1 MDFVLNKVSYF
12 KTIRAD
18 QNITRK
24 NFETQY
30 TVKKAVQEG
39 DFCTIYINEFISFQ
53 YENRN
58 TPSYVSTDYEVYLY
72 QYNGE
77 WLIANVIADD
87 EFDRNFRAY
96 GFDAT
101 EAIEG
106 YYYAKDN
113 PSNTQGY
120 DPYHNF
126 YNSLFTSWAG
136 NGGDCQNFASQSIWA
151 GFGGS
156 NDAEAISNKEFP
168 MDNVGSTSTTNWTGN
183 SVLYNT
189 WISTSSFENYI
200 NNSSSAQ
207 DTRMSAIILDFEST
221 DNEISGVE
229 VGDVMHVYNSST
241 HRSYDHAIVITDV
254 FSANRNDIYFCAHTT
269 DRKDLKVSDYYPV
282 GTYGELRLIKPM
294 LFTICLLYTSPS
306 PRD

>member
-1 MDFVLNKVSYF
+1 MKRIAAAIICIVLFVMAPCAALASDTPNTLSENEAMYDSPRDVAISFLNDCAYEMFMYESKGLSNKTVLMLSNNDLVTANARFLSEFANRPASFDYWSISSVNFQNSLESSMDFVLNKVSYF

-96 GFDAT
+96 
-101 EAIEG
+101 
-106 YYYAKDN
+106 
-113 PSNTQGY
+113 
-120 DPYHNF
+120 
-126 YNSLFTSWAG
+126 
-136 NGGDCQNFASQSIWA
+136 
-151 GFGGS
+151 
-156 NDAEAISNKEFP
+156 
-168 MDNVGSTSTTNWTGN
+168 
-183 SVLYNT
+183 
-189 WISTSSFENYI
+189 
-200 NNSSSAQ
+200 
-207 DTRMSAIILDFEST
+207 
-221 DNEISGVE
+221 
-229 VGDVMHVYNSST
+229 
-241 HRSYDHAIVITDV
+241 
-254 FSANRNDIYFCAHTT
+254 
-269 DRKDLKVSDYYPV
+269 
-282 GTYGELRLIKPM
+282 RLTK
-294 LFTICLLYTSPS
+294 YK
-306 PRD
+306 

>member
-101 EAIEG
+101 ETIFYKG
-106 YYYAKDN
+106 IM
-113 PSNTQGY
+113 PS
-120 DPYHNF
+120 
-126 YNSLFTSWAG
+126 
-136 NGGDCQNFASQSIWA
+136 
-151 GFGGS
+151 
-156 NDAEAISNKEFP
+156 EK
-168 MDNVGSTSTTNWTGN
+168 
-183 SVLYNT
+183 
-189 WISTSSFENYI
+189 
-200 NNSSSAQ
+200 
-207 DTRMSAIILDFEST
+207 ILD
-221 DNEISGVE
+221 
-229 VGDVMHVYNSST
+229 
-241 HRSYDHAIVITDV
+241 
-254 FSANRNDIYFCAHTT
+254 
-269 DRKDLKVSDYYPV
+269 LPV
-282 GTYGELRLIKPM
+282 DCNTLTGCVNL
-294 LFTICLLYTSPS
+294 
-306 PRD
+306 